1 MVLYEVI
8 LWLAKNNYLTI
19 KLHEFFLKKTQISL
33 SNENGVWSKITFSFD
48 PTLDLFENLTRN

>member
-1 MVLYEVI
+1 M
-8 LWLAKNNYLTI
+8 N
-19 KLHEFFLKKTQISL
+19 FFQENTQISL